1 MHLPITR
8 GKACPRC
15 GTPTYRAPTPWY
27 FRPFRW
33 ALLGHGSYR
42 HCRAYHWRGLALHR

>member
-15 GTPTYRAPTPWY
+15 GTYTYRERTPWY
-27 FRPFRW
+27 LRPLRW
-33 ALLGHGSYR
+33 MLLGHCSYR
-42 HCRAYHWRGLALHR
+42 HCAAYHWRGLAIHR